1 MNDGYIA
8 VLDSGIGGISVL
20 KKIEKAF
27 PYENFLYFGDNLNA
41 PYGNRSRQNLLS
53 LAIHNINIIKAYPVK
68 MLVLAC
74 NTLSVNILNE
84 IKEYSNMVVF
94 GIFPP
99 VESLMCSGKKT
110 ILLSTVK
117 TSEIFK
123 SNDKFE
129 SVGFYDLASS
139 IESNLFCLE
148 RVNFLSCKTNSSL
161 NLKNCK
167 KGDFQN
173 VILGCTHYNFIKTQ
187 IVNHFQPQNVYDGTD
202 NLIFQMQKVVK
213 KPKSLGKHYQNKIL
227 FVGENAKLNQ
237 EFYVK
242 SG

>member
-1 MNDGYIA
+1 MI
-8 VLDSGIGGISVL
+8 
-20 KKIEKAF
+20 
-27 PYENFLYFGDNLNA
+27 
-41 PYGNRSRQNLLS
+41 
-53 LAIHNINIIKAYPVK
+53 
-68 MLVLAC
+68 VLAC

-117 TSEIFK
+117 TSQIFK
-123 SNDKFE
+123 SKNGFE
-129 SVGFYDLASS
+129 SVGFYDLASD
-139 IESNLFCLE
+139 IERNLFCLE
-148 RVNFLSCKTNSSL
+148 KVNFLNCKTNTFL
-161 NLKNCK
+161 DLKNCK

-187 IVNHFQPQNVYDGTD
+187 IVNHFQPQNVYDGID
-202 NLIFQMQKVVK
+202 NLISQMQKVIK
-213 KPKSLGKHYQNKIL
+213 KPKSLEKHCQNKTL
-227 FVGENAKLNQ
+227 FIGKNAKLNQ
-237 EFYVK
+237 IFYVK